1 MKYLISA
8 MFIVAAIIHLMPL
21 SGVLGSERLF
31 ALYGLSIDEPN
42 LAILMRHRAVLLG
55 MLGVFFLVAAFQPAL
70 QPLAFIAGFISVVPF
85 LWLAWSTGGY
95 NSQVGRVVT
104 ADVVVLVSLVIG
116 SAAYLYLANRG

>member
-1 MKYLISA
+1 LKFLISA
-8 MFIVAAIIHLMPL
+8 MLIVAAIIHLMPL

>member
-1 MKYLISA
+1 
-8 MFIVAAIIHLMPL
+8 
-21 SGVLGSERLF
+21 
-31 ALYGLSIDEPN
+31 
-42 LAILMRHRAVLLG
+42 VLLG